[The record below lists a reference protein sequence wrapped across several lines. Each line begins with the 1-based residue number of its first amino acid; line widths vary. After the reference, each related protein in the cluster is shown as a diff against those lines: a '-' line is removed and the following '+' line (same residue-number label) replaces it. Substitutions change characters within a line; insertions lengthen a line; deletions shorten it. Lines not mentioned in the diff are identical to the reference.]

1 MARYARTLDVN
12 PTQHK
17 FFFQPKL
24 SYPLSQDL
32 YALLEMAKIRIC
44 YKQNTTNII
53 MISSSNVPQMAL
65 IAFRNHK
72 YNKNI
77 RDSG

>member
-24 SYPLSQDL
+24 SYPLSQNL
-32 YALLEMAKIRIC
+32 YALLEMARIRIL
-44 YKQNTTNII
+44 K
-53 MISSSNVPQMAL
+53 L
-65 IAFRNHK
+65 ILLQEQYFEN
-72 YNKNI
+72 
-77 RDSG
+77 